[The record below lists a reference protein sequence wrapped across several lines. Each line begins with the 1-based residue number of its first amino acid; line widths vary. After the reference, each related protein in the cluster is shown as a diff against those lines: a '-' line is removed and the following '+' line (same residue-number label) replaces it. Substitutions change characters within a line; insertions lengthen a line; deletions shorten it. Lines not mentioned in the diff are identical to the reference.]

1 MRSAFSDA
9 ACQGDVQCII
19 VPHSA
24 SSSKVDQVE
33 TSPWTQL
40 ERSAPF
46 KGLVIAVYI
55 GSNISLNMLNKVHP
69 VGMGHLGSCRCSFA
83 AADVLTS
90 HRAMRHPAGSGLC
103 CIHVVACLKR
113 AQHQWHAL

>member
-1 MRSAFSDA
+1 MRSASSDA

-19 VPHSA
+19 VPHNA

-69 VGMGHLGSCRCSFA
+69 VCMAHLASCQCSSA

-90 HRAMRHPAGSGLC
+90 HRAMHHPPGSGLC
-103 CIHVVACLKR
+103 CMHVVACLEH
-113 AQHQWHAL
+113 AQHQSHAL